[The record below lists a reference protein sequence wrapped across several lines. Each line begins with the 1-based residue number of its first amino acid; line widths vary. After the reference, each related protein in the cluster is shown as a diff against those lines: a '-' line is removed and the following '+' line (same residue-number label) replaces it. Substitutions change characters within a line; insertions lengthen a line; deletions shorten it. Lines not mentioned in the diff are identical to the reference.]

1 MNLFSFAL
9 KNLKGN
15 VQSFKTYF
23 LANAFSVMIFFVFA
37 MLIYHPE
44 MQDLD
49 GVQKGLK
56 QGTVAVEYIIFGF
69 LMFFVSYS
77 ITSFLKQRSKDYAI
91 VKIVGAS
98 PKQLFLVHFYENLI
112 VFIGSILAGILLG
125 VVLSKFFFMIISRMI
140 EMETFEVY
148 FAKEAFVLTIVVF
161 FLLFLVLNA
170 ISSIALLKINL
181 VKILQF
187 SRTAQKPQKIRPFFA
202 VLGLLLMFSG
212 YYLGYTAVKTNIL
225 SRFLPALALVI
236 VGTYLFYSQSIVYL
250 LFHIKKSRWFY
261 YKGINLLWISDL
273 SYRVKSLSWVM
284 FFSTIVIASGLTA
297 FSSIYSLAYSQE
309 KKLAKDNYYSL
320 IMSYSNEGGK
330 ALFEKSKK
338 VLDDHKVDYE
348 HVALNT
354 LVHKFEGNNFV
365 FFAKLSD
372 FKGQGFSSVSN
383 AKIADDEVLMLQP
396 AAENRR
402 TAFRNSTLNK
412 QIEVE
417 GVQLRVTDTVTD
429 ILATRIAFKVF
440 ALVSDAKFKELAS
453 KLTPTSVHLYKYDN
467 VTVAGNELMDLT
479 MKHYSSPSNVQPN
492 FFIAIGAQYYYFLV
506 SKRYSLFL
514 SFLVGAIFFISAASM
529 LYFNFFNHLQVEKK
543 KYQNIVKIGLSEKE
557 IIQSSRIQ
565 MGILFF
571 LPNLFAISHTFI
583 AIKAL
588 SNAME
593 STFIEPV
600 LIVFSVMV
608 LIQIVYF
615 ISINH
620 QYNRHLK
627 KAIRLEA

>member
-1 MNLFSFAL
+1 MNLFTFAI

-49 GVQKGLK
+49 GIQKGLK

-69 LMFFVSYS
+69 LIFFVGYS

-91 VKIVGAS
+91 VKIIGGS
-98 PKQLFLVHFYENLI
+98 SKQLFFIHFYENLI
-112 VFIGSILAGILLG
+112 VFLGSILTGILMG
-125 VVLSKFFFMIISRMI
+125 VILSKFFFMIISKI
-140 EMETFEVY
+140 IKMETFEVY
-148 FAKEAFVLTIVVF
+148 FAKEAFVLTISIF
-161 FLLFLVLNA
+161 CLLFLALNT

-187 SRTAQKPQKIRPFFA
+187 SRTAQKPQKIRPILAF
-202 VLGLLLMFSG
+202 LGMVFMGIG
-212 YYLGYTAVKTNIL
+212 YFLAFTATKETIL
-225 SRFLPALALVI
+225 SRFFPALALVI
-236 VGTYLFYSQSIVYL
+236 LGTYFFYSQSIVYVL
-250 LFHIKKSRWFY
+250 HRIKKSKWIY

-297 FSSIYSLAYSQE
+297 FSSIYSLTYSQE
-309 KKLAKDNYYSL
+309 KKLAKNNYYSL
-320 IMSYSNEGGK
+320 VMAFSV
-330 ALFEKSKK
+330 EKGTEIYDAATKI
-338 VLDDHKVDYE
+338 LDDSQVKYDQVS
-348 HVALNT
+348 LNT

-372 FKGQGFSSVSN
+372 FNGKNFSSVSN
-383 AKIADDEVLMLQP
+383 AEIADDEVLMLQP
-396 AAENRR
+396 DEENRR
-402 TAFRNSTLNK
+402 SVFRNSTLHKDLN
-412 QIEVE
+412 VE
-417 GVQLRVTDTVTD
+417 GVKLRVIDTITDK
-429 ILATRIAFKVF
+429 LATRIAFKVF
-440 ALVSDAKFKELAS
+440 ALVSDSKYEELAS
-453 KLTPTSVHLYKYDN
+453 KLTPTSLHLYRYDD
-467 VTVAGNELMDLT
+467 VTIAGNELMALT
-479 MKHYSSPSNVQPN
+479 MKYYSSPSNVQPN
-492 FFIAIGAQYYYFLV
+492 FFNAIGSQYYYFLV
-506 SKRYSLFL
+506 TKRYSLFL
-514 SFLVGAIFFISAASM
+514 SFLIGAIFFISAGSM

-557 IIQSSRIQ
+557 MIKSSRIQ

-571 LPNLFAISHTFI
+571 LPNIFAIIHTYF

-588 SNAME
+588 SNAMD

-600 LIVFSVMV
+600 LIVFSGMILVQV
-608 LIQIVYF
+608 IYF
-615 ISINH
+615 ITINY
-620 QYNRHLK
+620 QYNKHLK
-627 KAIRLEA
+627 KAIQIGN